1 MYCKPPFASADKVIS
16 YLGRYTHRVAISN
29 NRILNMQDG
38 SVTFRWRDYADGN
51 KMKIMT
57 VTAEEFIRRFLLH
70 ILPCGFRKI
79 RHYGIFSFRNK
90 SARMALCRRLTNTPM
105 PLTTVPI
112 LDRLRRIL
120 GTDFNLCPCC
130 KRGFLSRDSPS
141 SFAMFPVAQWLCL
154 LHYKVI
160 FHLSTPITSDVGRG
174 NCCSLTSIQIFF
186 AARFGIMPPLLFF
199 LISFQL
205 YSNPIAFVPHDAA
218 LFKRIIRNR
227 PSSVLS
233 GLFLYAI
240 PDNSLFFIPK
250 IKLSRILSCNAD
262 FFLGL
267 EEKIRDNILSFS
279 SALFIFSVKAEW
291 TFGIKCVARKK
302 DFPDNRHSGMTSPT
316 TIREAN
322 AMQEKGLTINELIVH
337 VQEAMRE
344 GGYSISAAYAKY
356 GHWFNVI
363 STYYRMTGRF

>member
-1 MYCKPPFASADKVIS
+1 MAGIKEEVFPSHPCSFRKVPGKVLALLKEKLPDTDKTVLDACYKRKWVMYCKPPFASADKVIS

-141 SFAMFPVAQWLCL
+141 SFAMFPVAQ
-154 LHYKVI
+154 
-160 FHLSTPITSDVGRG
+160 
-174 NCCSLTSIQIFF
+174 
-186 AARFGIMPPLLFF
+186 
-199 LISFQL
+199 
-205 YSNPIAFVPHDAA
+205 
-218 LFKRIIRNR
+218 
-227 PSSVLS
+227 
-233 GLFLYAI
+233 
-240 PDNSLFFIPK
+240 
-250 IKLSRILSCNAD
+250 
-262 FFLGL
+262 
-267 EEKIRDNILSFS
+267 
-279 SALFIFSVKAEW
+279 
-291 TFGIKCVARKK
+291 
-302 DFPDNRHSGMTSPT
+302 
-316 TIREAN
+316 
-322 AMQEKGLTINELIVH
+322 
-337 VQEAMRE
+337 
-344 GGYSISAAYAKY
+344 
-356 GHWFNVI
+356 
-363 STYYRMTGRF
+363 